1 MKLGNPYL
9 YVKINEIICIRRSKR
24 VCDGQISP
32 GSWGRFD
39 PEKMLDPFKE
49 GEKLCSRC
57 RSPVISRVSVFPS
70 IINVASPSD
79 TSFFV
84 HTLPIRLF
92 VQHDAKPSFHR
103 WGCTGVV
110 GNMKAIQ
117 ITYYVIG
124 V

>member
-1 MKLGNPYL
+1 MRWTDLTRIMGS
-9 YVKINEIICIRRSKR
+9 IRPK
-24 VCDGQISP
+24 
-32 GSWGRFD
+32 
-39 PEKMLDPFKE
+39 KMLDPFKE
-49 GEKLCSRC
+49 GEKVRSRC

>member
-1 MKLGNPYL
+1 
-9 YVKINEIICIRRSKR
+9 
-24 VCDGQISP
+24 
-32 GSWGRFD
+32 
-39 PEKMLDPFKE
+39 MLDPFKE
-49 GEKLCSRC
+49 GEKVRSRC

-70 IINVASPSD
+70 IINVVSPSD

>member
-1 MKLGNPYL
+1 MKYRKDKNDGYT
-9 YVKINEIICIRRSKR
+9 IRT
-24 VCDGQISP
+24 ISP
-32 GSWGRFD
+32 GSWGHND
-39 PEKMLDPFKE
+39 PPSGMLNPII
-49 GEKLCSRC
+49 GR
-57 RSPVISRVSVFPS
+57 VISEQVPKPCYVSGLYHPS
-70 IINVASPSD
+70 KSLASPSD